1 MITTTVD
8 YKKIGDRIK
17 KQRKTLGYTQAQLS
31 DKLHI
36 TSFYLSKIENGKVSA
51 TLETLAEIA
60 HILNID
66 LTELITGTSTLEKQ
80 NYIDELHLVCS
91 KATQKQLDLIIKL
104 AKAVIED

>member
-1 MITTTVD
+1 MIKTTVD
-8 YKKIGDRIK
+8 YIKIGERIR
-17 KQRKTLGYTQAQLS
+17 KQRKSLGLTQEKLANE
-31 DKLHI
+31 LHI

-60 HILNID
+60 YKLEID
-66 LTELITGTSTLEKQ
+66 LSSLITGTSKLEEQ
-80 NYIDELHLVCS
+80 TYIDELHSICS